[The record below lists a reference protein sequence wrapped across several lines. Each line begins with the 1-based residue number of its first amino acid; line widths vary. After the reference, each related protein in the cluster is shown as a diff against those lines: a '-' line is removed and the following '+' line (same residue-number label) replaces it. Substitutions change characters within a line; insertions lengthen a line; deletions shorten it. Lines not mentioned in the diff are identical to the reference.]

1 MSMLH
6 ENLLKPLIWSVA
18 FSILPVC
25 VAAQTGEYFQISA
38 PAYSGPVTVSAESYP
53 QLAAHRTQANLDLEA
68 MGYVEEEYLVSGKAN
83 VYEWAQDGSVSV
95 KSADAPYTTRIL
107 IRRPVNP
114 GQFSGNVIVETLN
127 NARRYD
133 WAFIWALSYEYFVN
147 KGDIYVAVTHS
158 PAAIEVLKE
167 FDPQRYASLGL
178 ANPVPMET
186 CGPDNLSSASEE
198 GLKWDLISQIGV
210 LLRSELGPLAGFDLD
225 TLVAST
231 HTSELTTYANAV
243 HKNSRRSNGQ
253 PVYDGFVIKSEYVLA
268 DRISRCALAPPDGDQ
283 RRIIRDA
290 GVPVLRVIAQ
300 GDVLAALSVRREDS
314 DEPSDPFRLWE
325 VAGAPHMDKLYYQHM
340 PVVEDQI
347 KFGQVGFLANWPMA
361 YQCAPDIDLLDFPVM
376 RHAMNAAFAA
386 MTRWIKAGASPPR
399 ADRISVSRENSQE
412 PDIATDMHGNALGG
426 MRNVYLDVPVATY
439 MDSSPGPAVCTNL
452 ANKEAF
458 SWQKLEALYGNA
470 ESYASSINQRL
481 DSLVANGWLTDEDRE
496 KIRQELVP

>member
-6 ENLLKPLIWSVA
+6 KNLLKPLIWSVT
-18 FSILPVC
+18 FFILPAC

-38 PAYSGPVTVSAESYP
+38 PDYSGPLTVSAQSYP
-53 QLAAHRTQANLDLEA
+53 QLAAHRTQATLDLDA

-83 VYEWAQDGSVSV
+83 VYEWELDGSVTV

-133 WAFIWALSYEYFVN
+133 WAFIWALSYEHFVN
-147 KGDIYVAVTHS
+147 RGDIYVAVTHS
-158 PAAIEVLKE
+158 PAAIEVLKK

-198 GLKWDLISQIGV
+198 GLKWDLISQVGV
-210 LLRSELGPLAGFDLD
+210 LLRSETGPLAGFDVE

-243 HKNSRRSNGQ
+243 HKKSRRSNNQ
-253 PVYDGFVIKSEYVLA
+253 PVYDGFVIKSEYVVA

-300 GDVLAALSVRREDS
+300 GDVLATLSVRREDS
-314 DEPSDPFRLWE
+314 DEPSDRFRLWE

-340 PVVEDQI
+340 PVVEDQV
-347 KFGQVGFLANWPMA
+347 KFGQTGFLANWPMA

-376 RHAMNAAFAA
+376 RHAVNAAFSA
-386 MTRWIKAGASPPR
+386 MTHWINTRVSPPR
-399 ADRISVSRENSQE
+399 AQRIFVSQENSAE
-412 PDIATDMHGNALGG
+412 PDIITDVNGNAFGG
-426 MRNVYLDVPVATY
+426 MRNVYLDVPVASY
-439 MDSSPGPAVCTNL
+439 LDSSPGPAVCTNL
-452 ANKEAF
+452 GRKNPF
-458 SWQKLEALYGNA
+458 SWQKLELLYGNA
-470 ESYASSINQRL
+470 ENYADKVNQRL
-481 DSLVANGWLTDEDRE
+481 DSLVANGWLTDEDSG
-496 KIRQELVP
+496 KIRQELLP